1 MKTLLKSNGLSD
13 NAIRIYLEGL
23 GRFSYTFSEI
33 RKIVPNLSENDV
45 KQILEELIAKQL
57 ILLVNP
63 KYSESLSHYITVP
76 PFAAILNSITGS
88 DDDIEVKDSKKNLT
102 VERIREG
109 LYQDIENSTGDLID
123 VISKQDSSTQTTEI
137 LTEVEDNVKNLLK

>member
-1 MKTLLKSNGLSD
+1 MKALLKSNGLSE

-33 RKIVPNLSENDV
+33 RNIVPNLSENDV
-45 KQILEELIAKQL
+45 KQILEDLIAKQL

-63 KYSESLSHYITVP
+63 KYSESLPHYITVP

-88 DDDIEVKDSKKNLT
+88 GDDIDAKDSKK
-102 VERIREG
+102 
-109 LYQDIENSTGDLID
+109 
-123 VISKQDSSTQTTEI
+123 I
-137 LTEVEDNVKNLLK
+137 L